1 MSGETG
7 HPRVSPFDAI
17 RHTTE
22 SGDDYWSARELAK
35 VLGYA
40 TNYRNFQPVI
50 IKAETACEQ
59 SGYAVSDHFAR
70 VRKMVTLGSGAQ
82 REIEDVHLSRYACY
96 LVVQNGDPEKP
107 VIAAGQTYFAM
118 RTREAELAEELEG
131 LPEAKKRQ
139 ITRRQ
144 LADQNTQTAATVYGA
159 GVVTAKDFAIFQD
172 HGYKGLYNG
181 ETARDIAKRKELP
194 KGEKI
199 LDWMGSL
206 ELAANLF
213 RSAQAEDKIRR
224 EGIDN
229 KADANRAHHEVGAAV
244 RRFIIEDLGGTPPE
258 QLPTPAESIQ
268 QIEARERRRLEQE
281 RQPLLFPEM
290 PEMGDGESGEE

>member
-1 MSGETG
+1 MTGETG
-7 HPRVSPFDAI
+7 NPRVSPFDAI
-17 RHTTE
+17 RHTNE
-22 SGDDYWSARELAK
+22 NGEDYWSARELGPM
-35 VLGYA
+35 LGYSRWQRFA
-40 TNYRNFQPVI
+40 PVI
-50 IKAETACEQ
+50 AKAETACEQ
-59 SGYAVSDHFAR
+59 SNNVVSDHFTHLG
-70 VRKMVTLGSGAQ
+70 TLIEAGKGAQ

-118 RTREAELAEELEG
+118 RTREAELAEELAG
-131 LPEAKKRQ
+131 LPEDKKRQ

-172 HGYKGLYNG
+172 HGYRGLYNG
-181 ETARDIAKRKELP
+181 ETARDIAARKGLP

-224 EGIDN
+224 ERIDN
-229 KADANRAHHEVGAAV
+229 KAEANRAHHEVGAAV

-268 QIEARERRRLEQE
+268 QIEARERLHLERE
-281 RQPLLFPEM
+281 RQPLLFPEL
-290 PEMGDGESGEE
+290 ESGEPEGQD